1 MIFGLDDGDKDSD
14 GFSCSSSG
22 EWQSDQ
28 SLQSS
33 SSERSDEKFDES
45 EKNTFL
51 EPGSGMLDVPGWLK
65 SLRLHKYQYLFA
77 TLSYEEMLE
86 LDEDK
91 LEENNVTKGI
101 QKKTYYITSRKI
113 LDFRRYKT
121 KFRIFRFQFAA

>member
-101 QKKTYYITSRKI
+101 QKTCYITQGKP
-113 LDFRRYKT
+113 L
-121 KFRIFRFQFAA
+121 IFAVIRPSSEF

>member
-101 QKKTYYITSRKI
+101 QKKTYYITIDYSTSRKI
-113 LDFRRYKT
+113 LDFHRNKAKI
-121 KFRIFRFQFAA
+121 KFIL